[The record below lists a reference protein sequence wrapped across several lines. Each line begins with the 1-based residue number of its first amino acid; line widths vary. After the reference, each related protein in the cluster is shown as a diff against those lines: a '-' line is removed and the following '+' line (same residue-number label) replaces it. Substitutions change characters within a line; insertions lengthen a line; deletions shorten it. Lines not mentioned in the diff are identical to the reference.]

1 MTLFII
7 LALVMTVIAVM
18 IIVIPFRNN
27 QLDPKKVSLEQD
39 ENIAILRN
47 QLRQFEIDFQEKRI
61 SQEQLDDA
69 RLDIEKRLLQE
80 ERAIAADQIELGEQS
95 QKASKKWPTIW
106 ISTGLPIAAIL
117 LYLLVGSPLALY
129 LPETNQGQP
138 QLTQKDIEGM
148 VERLQQRLEKEPN
161 NAEGWQMLGR
171 SYAAL
176 QKMPE
181 AVAAYKKALQLNPN
195 NAQVLVDYADLLAY
209 QQQSIRGEPMRL
221 VQKALQIDPNN
232 LKALALGGT
241 AYFELG
247 DFKKAEE
254 LWAKAKGLVPADSE
268 FARSMEENITA
279 ARAEASQKNTQ
290 KK

>member
-1 MTLFII
+1 MTLFILI
-7 LALVMTVIAVM
+7 AVFMTVVAVLL
-18 IIVIPFRNN
+18 IIIPFRKSA
-27 QLDPKKVSLEQD
+27 LDPKKISLEQD

-47 QLRQFEIDFQEKRI
+47 QLRQFELDCKEGRI
-61 SQEQLDDA
+61 TQEQLQES

-80 ERAIAADQIELGEQS
+80 ERAIAADQLVLDQS
-95 QKASKKWPTIW
+95 TQQRSKKWPTVW
-106 ISTGLPIAAIL
+106 IASTLPIGAIV

-129 LPETNQGQP
+129 LPEANQGQP

-148 VERLQQRLEKEPN
+148 VERLAQRLEKDPN

-176 QKMPE
+176 GRMSE
-181 AVAAYKKALQLNPN
+181 AQSAYKKALELNPN
-195 NAQVLVDYADLLAY
+195 NAQLMVDYADLLAF
-209 QQQSIRGEPMRL
+209 QNKSLQGEPMRL

-232 LKALALGGT
+232 LKGLALGGT

-254 LWAKAKGLVPADSE
+254 YWAKAKSLVPADSE
-268 FARSMEENITA
+268 FARGMEENIAA
-279 ARAEASQKNTQ
+279 ARADAAQR

>member
-7 LALVMTVIAVM
+7 SAVVMTLLAVL
-18 IIVIPFRNN
+18 IIVVPFRKSK
-27 QLDPKKVSLEQD
+27 LDPKKIDLEQD

-47 QLRQFEIDFQEKRI
+47 QLRQFELDYKEGRI
-61 SQEQLDDA
+61 SQDQLQES
-69 RLDIEKRLLQE
+69 RFDIEKRLLQE
-80 ERAIAADQIELGEQS
+80 ERAIADDQIILDQS
-95 QKASKKWPTIW
+95 SKKVGTKWPTIL
-106 ISTGLPIAAIL
+106 ISTTVPIGAIV

-129 LPETNQGQP
+129 LPESNQGQP
-138 QLTQKDIEGM
+138 QLSQQDIEGM
-148 VERLQQRLEKEPN
+148 VERLAERLQKDPN

-181 AVAAYKKALQLNPN
+181 AQAAYKKALDLNPN
-195 NAQVLVDYADLLAY
+195 NAQLLVDYADLLAF
-209 QQQSIRGEPMRL
+209 QNKSIKGEPMRL

-241 AYFELG
+241 GYFELG

-254 LWAKAKGLVPADSE
+254 YWAKAKGLVPADSE
-268 FARSMEENITA
+268 FARGMDENIAA
-279 ARAEASQKNTQ
+279 ARAEANQV